1 MRRCLMRLVVVAV
14 AFGLVPAALAYG
26 QDRDDFEVFGGFS
39 ANHVDVGDDPIG
51 FGSWAYGAIAE
62 FTWFPTDWF
71 GIGGEV
77 AYHQYS
83 PGIPPNLFVGGSI
96 GVSQTTFLGGLRFR
110 YKNSSR
116 FVPSGRVMMGVG
128 HVNAVVRLTPRRPWD
143 RLPEFWDQP
152 FVFDESDDSF
162 TVVLGGSLD
171 INVSDRIAIRAI
183 QPDIV
188 ITNYGDSSA
197 DIRISTGLLV
207 RF

>member
-1 MRRCLMRLVVVAV
+1 MSRCLLRLVVVAV
-14 AFGLVPAALAYG
+14 AFGLISPALAYG

-39 ANHVDVGDDPIG
+39 ASHVEVGDDPIDL
-51 FGSWAYGAIAE
+51 GSWAYGAIAE
-62 FTWFPTDWF
+62 FTWFATDWF

-77 AYHQYS
+77 SYQQYS
-83 PGIPPNLFVGGSI
+83 PSIPPNIFVGGSI

-116 FVPSGRVMMGVG
+116 FVPSGRLMMGVG
-128 HVNAVVRLTPRRPWD
+128 HANAAVRLTPRRPWD
-143 RLPEFWDQP
+143 RLPEFWNQP
-152 FVFDESDDSF
+152 FVFEESDNSF
-162 TVVLGGSLD
+162 TVALGGSLD
-171 INVSDRIAIRAI
+171 INITDWIAIRAI

-197 DIRISTGLLV
+197 DIRISTGLLL